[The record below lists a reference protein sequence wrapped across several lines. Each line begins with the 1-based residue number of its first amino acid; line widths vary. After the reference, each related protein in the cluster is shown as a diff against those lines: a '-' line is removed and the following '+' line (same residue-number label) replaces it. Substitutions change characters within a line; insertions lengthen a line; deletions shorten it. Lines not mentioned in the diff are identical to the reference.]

1 MILVTGSG
9 GLIGNSVSSF
19 FLKKKFNVT
28 GIDNNQR
35 RKFFGKNGSIEDN
48 IIRLKKNKKF
58 QHKSISIL
66 DKKKL
71 ENIFKENKYSLIV
84 HAAAQPSHDWS
95 AINPYLDFHTNAV
108 GTLNILECL
117 KKYSPNSIFIY
128 LSTNKVYGDLVN
140 NFEYKELNTR
150 YEIMNKYKNGF
161 DENLNID
168 NSKHSPFG
176 ISKLSGDLLVQEYGK
191 YFGLKTCCLRAG
203 CLTGETHAGVE
214 LHGFLSYLFKSAYY
228 KKKYYIYGYGGK
240 QVRDNLSS
248 YDVSTIIWELFKK
261 PSIPGE
267 VFNIGGGRESNIS
280 VLEAINKCEKITKK
294 KINFKIVNFERS
306 GDHKFWITNMRKFK
320 KRYPKWKIKYSI
332 DDILL
337 EMLDYENF
345 RTFRK

>member
-1 MILVTGSG
+1 MILVTGTG

-19 FLKKKFNVT
+19 FLKKKFDVI

-35 RKFFGKNGSIEDN
+35 KKFFGKNGNIEKN
-48 IIRLKKNKKF
+48 IIQLKKNKKF
-58 QHKSISIL
+58 KHKFIDIL
-66 DKKKL
+66 DKQKL
-71 ENIFKENKYSLIV
+71 ENIFKKHQFNLIV

-95 AINPYLDFHTNAV
+95 ATNPNLDFHTNAV
-108 GTLNILECL
+108 GTLNILECVR
-117 KKYSPNSIFIY
+117 KYNSNAIVIY

-140 NFEYKELNTR
+140 NFEYKELKTR
-150 YEIMNKYKNGF
+150 YEIKNKYKDGF
-161 DENLNID
+161 DESINID

-176 ISKLSGDLLVQEYGK
+176 VSKLSGDLLVQEYGK
-191 YFGLKTCCLRAG
+191 YFGIKTCCLRAG

-228 KKKYYIYGYGGK
+228 KKKYYIYGYKGK

-248 YDVSTIIWELFKK
+248 YDVSTIIWELYNK

-267 VFNIGGGRESNIS
+267 IFNIGGGRESNVS
-280 VLEAINKCEKITKK
+280 VLEAINKCEGITKNK
-294 KINFKIVNFERS
+294 FDFKFVNVERS
-306 GDHKFWITNMRKFK
+306 GDHKFWITDMNKFK

-337 EMLDYENF
+337 QMLDYENF